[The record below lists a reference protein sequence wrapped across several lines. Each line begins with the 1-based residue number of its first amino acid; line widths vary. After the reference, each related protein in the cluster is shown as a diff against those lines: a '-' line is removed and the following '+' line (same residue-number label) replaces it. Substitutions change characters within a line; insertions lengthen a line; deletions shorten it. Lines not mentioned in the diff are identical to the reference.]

1 MNYKSKETLG
11 IIFAIIAYFS
21 FSILDAIQKSAV
33 LYYSIFQL
41 LFIKYIFV
49 LLLSILEARRTKNIT
64 FYRSNNLKLQITR
77 SLLSVLE
84 SGFFV
89 LSFKYLSLANAH
101 SIGALSPI
109 IVVVLS
115 VFILNEKVSIKTWVA
130 IFIGFIGVLIVIRPG
145 SDVFSVKSLIP
156 LIAAFF
162 LGLYQIATKKMTEY
176 DSPEVSLFYS
186 SLVGI
191 FITSIMTFFFWQP
204 VNLKSLWFFL
214 PIGIFFS
221 LGIYF
226 QILALKNARA
236 SIIQPFHYTLIFW
249 AIIFGFFFYKDTP
262 DLFTFLGAIIITTS
276 GIFVINQT
284 SKDNLNV

>member
-41 LFIKYIFV
+41 MFVKYTFV
-49 LLLSILEARRTKNIT
+49 LLLSILEARRSKKIN
-64 FYRSNNLKLQITR
+64 FYKTNNFKLQIIR
-77 SLLSVLE
+77 SLLSILE
-84 SGFFV
+84 SACFV

-101 SIGALSPI
+101 SIGALAPI
-109 IVVVLS
+109 IIVVLS

-130 IFIGFIGVLIVIRPG
+130 IFIGFIGVLIIIRPA
-145 SDVFSVKSLIP
+145 SDVFSLKSLIP
-156 LIAAFF
+156 LLAAFF
-162 LGLYQIATKKMTEY
+162 LGLYQIATKKISEY
-176 DSPEVSLFYS
+176 DTPEVSLFYS

-191 FITSIMTFFFWQP
+191 LITSIMAFYFWQP
-204 VNLKSLWFFL
+204 VNINSLIFFL
-214 PIGIFFS
+214 PIGLFFS

-226 QILALKNARA
+226 QILALNNAKA

-249 AIIFGFFFYKDTP
+249 AIIFGYFFYDDIP
-262 DLFTFLGAIIITTS
+262 DLYTIIGALIITAS
-276 GIFVINQT
+276 GTFVINQK
-284 SKDNLNV
+284 SRK

>member
-1 MNYKSKETLG
+1 MKFKSKETIG

-21 FSILDAIQKSAV
+21 FSILDTIQKSAV

-41 LFIKYIFV
+41 LLIKYIFV
-49 LLLSILEARRTKNIT
+49 LLLSILEARRTKNVT
-64 FYRSNNLKLQITR
+64 FYKSKNLKLQIIR
-77 SLLSVLE
+77 SLLSILE

-101 SIGALSPI
+101 SIGALAPI
-109 IVVVLS
+109 IIVVLS
-115 VFILNEKVSIKTWVA
+115 VFILNERVSIKTWIA
-130 IFIGFIGVLIVIRPG
+130 IFIGFIGVLIIIRPA
-145 SDVFSVKSLIP
+145 SDVFSVNSFIP
-156 LIAAFF
+156 LLAAFF
-162 LGLYQIATKKMTEY
+162 LGLYQIATKKITEY
-176 DSPEVSLFYS
+176 DAPEVSLFYS

-191 FITSIMTFFFWQP
+191 VITSIMAINFWQP
-204 VNLKSLWFFL
+204 VNFNSLYFFV
-214 PIGIFFS
+214 PIGLFFS

-249 AIIFGFFFYKDTP
+249 AIIFGFFFYDDVP
-262 DLFTFLGAIIITTS
+262 DLFTIIGAIIITTS

-284 SKDNLNV
+284 SKK

>member
-21 FSILDAIQKSAV
+21 FSILDTIQKSAV

-64 FYRSNNLKLQITR
+64 FYKSNNLKLQIIR
-77 SLLSVLE
+77 SLLSILE
-84 SGFFV
+84 SGCFV

-101 SIGALSPI
+101 SIGALAPI
-109 IVVVLS
+109 IIVVLS
-115 VFILNEKVSIKTWVA
+115 VFILNEKVSIKTWIA
-130 IFIGFIGVLIVIRPG
+130 IFIGFIGVLTIIRPG
-145 SDVFSVKSLIP
+145 SDVFNVKSFIP

-176 DSPEVSLFYS
+176 DASEVSLFYS

-191 FITSIMTFFFWQP
+191 FITSIMAFFFWQP
-204 VNLKSLWFFL
+204 VNLNSLLFFL
-214 PIGIFFS
+214 PIGVFFS

-249 AIIFGFFFYKDTP
+249 AIIFGFFFYEDIP
-262 DLFTFLGAIIITTS
+262 DFFTIFGAIIITAS

-284 SKDNLNV
+284 SKK

>member
-1 MNYKSKETLG
+1 MNYKSKERLG

-49 LLLSILEARRTKNIT
+49 LLLSILETRRAKNIT
-64 FYRSNNLKLQITR
+64 FYRSNNLKLQIIR
-77 SLLSVLE
+77 SLLSILE

-89 LSFKYLSLANAH
+89 LSFKHLSLANAH
-101 SIGALSPI
+101 SIGALAPI
-109 IVVVLS
+109 IIVVLS

-130 IFIGFIGVLIVIRPG
+130 IFIGFVGVLIVIRPG
-145 SDVFSVKSLIP
+145 SDVFSIKSFIP
-156 LIAAFF
+156 LISAFF

-176 DSPEVSLFYS
+176 DAPEVSLFYS

-191 FITSIMTFFFWQP
+191 FITSIMTFFFWQH

-249 AIIFGFFFYKDTP
+249 AIIFGFFFYEDIP
-262 DLFTFLGAIIITTS
+262 DIFTILGAIIITTS

-284 SKDNLNV
+284 SKR

>member
-1 MNYKSKETLG
+1 MNYKSKERLG

-49 LLLSILEARRTKNIT
+49 LLLSILEARRTKNIS
-64 FYRSNNLKLQITR
+64 FYRSNNLKLQIIR
-77 SLLSVLE
+77 SLLSILE

-101 SIGALSPI
+101 SIGALAPI
-109 IVVVLS
+109 IIVVLS

-221 LGIYF
+221 
-226 QILALKNARA
+226 
-236 SIIQPFHYTLIFW
+236 
-249 AIIFGFFFYKDTP
+249 
-262 DLFTFLGAIIITTS
+262 
-276 GIFVINQT
+276 
-284 SKDNLNV
+284 

>member
-64 FYRSNNLKLQITR
+64 FYKSNNLKLQIIR
-77 SLLSVLE
+77 SLLSILE
-84 SGFFV
+84 SGCFV

-101 SIGALSPI
+101 SIGALAPI
-109 IVVVLS
+109 IIVVLS

-145 SDVFSVKSLIP
+145 SDVFNVKSLIP

-176 DSPEVSLFYS
+176 DAPEVSLFYS

-191 FITSIMTFFFWQP
+191 FITSIMAFYFWQP
-204 VNLKSLWFFL
+204 IKINSLIFFL
-214 PIGIFFS
+214 PIGLFFS

-226 QILALKNARA
+226 QILALKNAKA

-249 AIIFGFFFYKDTP
+249 AIIFGFFFYGDIP
-262 DLFTFLGAIIITTS
+262 DLYTIIGALIITAS

-284 SKDNLNV
+284 SNK